1 VSLLAERAP
10 RAPGGGGA
18 ALGRLVLHLFGFLFL
33 VFIGLSI
40 LTNLL
45 VAPVV
50 VAPCTS
56 GQPCGAPPTVPAVIR
71 ETAWRSPQ
79 YGFSLEYPASVVKVS
94 QQTPSGVVL
103 AVDVAGASGDL
114 AVQGFGAGTTP
125 AAAIGGQVRGL
136 SGVSQLAGDTNPDHQ
151 LLGAGVGYLAGA
163 GRTFVGDVTSPQGSQ
178 PVSIASEAA
187 SRGPVTVS
195 ATVVGA
201 TGDSGYHSAL
211 YAVADLIINSVSWP
225 G

>member
-1 VSLLAERAP
+1 MSLLAERAP
-10 RAPGGGGA
+10 RAPSGGG
-18 ALGRLVLHLFGFLFL
+18 LGRLVVHVFGFLFL
-33 VFIGLSI
+33 VLIGLSI

-50 VAPCTS
+50 VSPCTS
-56 GQPCGAPPTVPAVIR
+56 GQPCGAPPSVPAVIR
-71 ETAWRSPQ
+71 ETGWRSSR

-103 AVDVAGASGDL
+103 AVNVTGKGGAVT
-114 AVQGFGAGTTP
+114 VQGFGPGTTP
-125 AAAIGGQVRGL
+125 AQAISDQVGAL
-136 SGVSQLAGDTNPDHQ
+136 NGVSQLAADKNPAHQ

-163 GRTFVGDVTSPQGSQ
+163 GRTYVGDATSPQGSQ
-178 PVSIASEAA
+178 PVSIASQAA
-187 SRGPVTVS
+187 SDGRVTVS

-201 TGDSGYHSAL
+201 TSDSGYRSDL
-211 YAVADLIINSVSWP
+211 YAVADLIINSVRWH

>member
-1 VSLLAERAP
+1 MSILAERAA
-10 RAPGGGGA
+10 RAPGGGG
-18 ALGRLVLHLFGFLFL
+18 LGRLVVHVFGFLFL
-33 VFIGLSI
+33 VLIGLSF

-50 VAPCTS
+50 VVPCTS

-71 ETAWRSPQ
+71 ETTWRSSR

-94 QQTPSGVVL
+94 QQTASGVVL
-103 AVDVAGASGDL
+103 AVDVTGKSGA
-114 AVQGFGAGTTP
+114 VTIQGFGAGTTP
-125 AAAIGGQVRGL
+125 AEAIGDQVGGL
-136 SGVSQLAGDTNPDHQ
+136 SGVSQLAGDANPADQ
-151 LLGAGVGYLAGA
+151 LLGAGVGYVAGA
-163 GRTFVGDVTSPQGSQ
+163 GRTYVGDVTSPQGSQ

-187 SRGPVTVS
+187 SDGQVTVS

-201 TGDSGYHSAL
+201 TSDSGSRSDL
-211 YAVADLIINSVSWP
+211 YAVADLIINSVRWP

>member
-1 VSLLAERAP
+1 MSILAERAS
-10 RAPGGGGA
+10 RAPSGGG
-18 ALGRLVLHLFGFLFL
+18 LGRLVVHVFGFLFL
-33 VFIGLSI
+33 VLIGLSF

-50 VAPCTS
+50 VVPCAS

-71 ETAWRSPQ
+71 ETGWRSLR

-103 AVDVAGASGDL
+103 AVDVTGNSGAVT
-114 AVQGFGAGTTP
+114 VQGFGDRTTP
-125 AAAIGGQVRGL
+125 AEAIRDQIGGL
-136 SGVSQLAGDTNPDHQ
+136 SGVSQLAADTNPAHQ

-163 GRTFVGDVTSPQGSQ
+163 GRTYVGDVTSPQGSQ

-187 SRGPVTVS
+187 ADGRVTVS

-201 TGDSGYHSAL
+201 TSDSGSRSAL
-211 YAVADLIINSVSWP
+211 YAVADLIINSVRWS

>member
-1 VSLLAERAP
+1 MSLLAERAP
-10 RAPGGGGA
+10 RASSGGG
-18 ALGRLVLHLFGFLFL
+18 LGRLFLHLFGFLFL
-33 VFIGLSI
+33 VFIGLSV

-50 VAPCTS
+50 VAPCAS

-71 ETAWRSPQ
+71 ETPWRSSR

-103 AVDVAGASGDL
+103 TVDVTGKSGAL
-114 AVQGFGAGTTP
+114 MVQGFGAGTTP
-125 AAAIGGQVRGL
+125 AEAISDQVGRL
-136 SGVSQLAGDTNPDHQ
+136 SGVSQLAGDTNPAHQ

-163 GRTFVGDVTSPQGSQ
+163 GRTYVGDVTSPQGSQ
-178 PVSIASEAA
+178 PVSIASQAA
-187 SRGPVTVS
+187 SGGRVTVS
-195 ATVVGA
+195 ATVIGA
-201 TGDSGYHSAL
+201 TGDSGYRSDL
-211 YAVADLIINSVSWP
+211 YAVADLIINSVRWP

>member
-1 VSLLAERAP
+1 MSLLAEGAP
-10 RAPGGGGA
+10 RAPSGG
-18 ALGRLVLHLFGFLFL
+18 LGRLVVHVFGLLFL
-33 VFIGLSI
+33 VLIGLSI

-50 VAPCTS
+50 VSPCAS

-71 ETAWRSPQ
+71 ETGWRSSR
-79 YGFSLEYPASVVKVS
+79 YGFTLEYPASVVKVS

-103 AVDVAGASGDL
+103 AVNLSGKGGA
-114 AVQGFGAGTTP
+114 VTVEGFGPGTTP
-125 AAAIGGQVRGL
+125 AEAISHQVGAL
-136 SGVSQLAGDTNPDHQ
+136 GGVSQLAADKNPAHQ

-163 GRTFVGDVTSPQGSQ
+163 GRTYVGDATSPQGSQ
-178 PVSIASEAA
+178 PVSIASQAA
-187 SRGPVTVS
+187 SDGRVTVS

-201 TGDSGYHSAL
+201 TSDSGYRSDL
-211 YAVADLIINSVSWP
+211 YAVADLIINSVRWH

>member
-1 VSLLAERAP
+1 MSILAERASRVP
-10 RAPGGGGA
+10 SGGG
-18 ALGRLVLHLFGFLFL
+18 LGKFVLHVFGFLFL
-33 VFIGLSI
+33 VLIGLSI

-50 VAPCTS
+50 VVPCTS

-71 ETAWRSPQ
+71 ETAWRSSR

-94 QQTPSGVVL
+94 QQTSGGVVL
-103 AVDVAGASGDL
+103 AIDVGGESGAM
-114 AVQGFGAGTTP
+114 AIQGFGSGTTP
-125 AAAIGGQVRGL
+125 AEAIGDQVGGL
-136 SGVSQLAGDTNPDHQ
+136 GGVSQLAGDGNPAHQ

-163 GRTFVGDVTSPQGSQ
+163 GRTYVGDVTSPQGSQ

-187 SRGPVTVS
+187 SDGRVTVS
-195 ATVVGA
+195 ASVVGA
-201 TGDSGYHSAL
+201 TSDSGYRSDL
-211 YAVADLIINSVSWP
+211 YAVADLIINSVRWN

>member
-1 VSLLAERAP
+1 MTLLAERAP
-10 RAPGGGGA
+10 RAPSSGGLGG
-18 ALGRLVLHLFGFLFL
+18 LVVHLFGLIFL
-33 VFIGLSI
+33 VIIGLSI

-71 ETAWRSPQ
+71 ETAWRSPR
-79 YGFSLEYPASVVKVS
+79 YGFRLEYPASVVKVS
-94 QQTPSGVVL
+94 QQTPTGVVL
-103 AVDVAGASGDL
+103 AVDVAGTSGDVT
-114 AVQGFGAGTTP
+114 VQGFTAGTTP
-125 AAAIGGQVRGL
+125 AEAISGQVHGL
-136 SGVSQLAGDTNPDHQ
+136 SGVSQLAGDTNPAHE

-163 GRTFVGDVTSPQGSQ
+163 GGTYLGDVTSPQGSQ
-178 PVSIASEAA
+178 PVNIASEAA
-187 SRGPVTVS
+187 SDGRVTVS

-201 TGDSGYHSAL
+201 TNSSGYHSDL
-211 YAVADLIINSVSWP
+211 YAVADLIINSVLWP

>member
-1 VSLLAERAP
+1 MSILAERAS
-10 RAPGGGGA
+10 RAPSGGG
-18 ALGRLVLHLFGFLFL
+18 LGRLVVHIFGLLFL
-33 VFIGLSI
+33 VLIGLSL

-45 VAPVV
+45 AAPVV
-50 VAPCTS
+50 IVPCTS

-71 ETAWRSPQ
+71 ETAWRSSR

-103 AVDVAGASGDL
+103 AVDVGGTSG
-114 AVQGFGAGTTP
+114 VVTVEGFGAGTTP
-125 AAAIGGQVRGL
+125 AHAISDQVGAL
-136 SGVSQLAGDTNPDHQ
+136 SGVSQLAGDTNPAHQ
-151 LLGAGVGYLAGA
+151 LLGASVGYLAGA
-163 GRTFVGDVTSPQGSQ
+163 GRVYVGDATSPQGSQ

-187 SRGPVTVS
+187 SDGRVTVS

-201 TGDSGYHSAL
+201 SGDSGYHSDL
-211 YAVADLIINSVSWP
+211 YAVADLVINSVSWP

>member
-1 VSLLAERAP
+1 MSILAERASRGP
-10 RAPGGGGA
+10 SGGG
-18 ALGRLVLHLFGFLFL
+18 LGRLFVHVFGFLFL
-33 VFIGLSI
+33 ILIGFSI

-71 ETAWRSPQ
+71 ETTWRSTR

-94 QQTPSGVVL
+94 RQTPSGVVL
-103 AVDVAGASGDL
+103 AVDVTGKSGAVT
-114 AVQGFGAGTTP
+114 VQGFGVGITP
-125 AAAIGGQVRGL
+125 AEAINDQVGGL
-136 SGVSQLAGDTNPDHQ
+136 SGVSQLAGDTNPAHQ

-163 GRTFVGDVTSPQGSQ
+163 GRTYVGDATSPQGSQ

-187 SRGPVTVS
+187 SDGRVTVS
-195 ATVVGA
+195 TTVIGA
-201 TGDSGYHSAL
+201 TSDSGYRSGL
-211 YAVADLIINSVSWP
+211 YAVADLIINSVRWP
-225 G
+225 Q

>member
-1 VSLLAERAP
+1 MSALADLAP
-10 RAPGGGGA
+10 RARSGGG
-18 ALGRLVLHLFGFLFL
+18 LGRWVVHIFGFLFL
-33 VFIGLSI
+33 ILIGLSV

-45 VAPVV
+45 AAPVV
-50 VAPCTS
+50 IVPCTS

-71 ETAWRSPQ
+71 ETSWRSSQ

-103 AVDVAGASGDL
+103 AVDVGGTSGAVTVD
-114 AVQGFGAGTTP
+114 GFGGGTTP
-125 AAAIGGQVRGL
+125 AQAIGDQVRAL
-136 SGVSQLAGDTNPDHQ
+136 SGVSQLAGDTNPAHQ
-151 LLGAGVGYLAGA
+151 LLGASVGYLAGA
-163 GRTFVGDVTSPQGSQ
+163 GRVYVGDATSPQGSQ

-187 SRGPVTVS
+187 SDGRVTVS

-201 TGDSGYHSAL
+201 TGDSGSHSDL